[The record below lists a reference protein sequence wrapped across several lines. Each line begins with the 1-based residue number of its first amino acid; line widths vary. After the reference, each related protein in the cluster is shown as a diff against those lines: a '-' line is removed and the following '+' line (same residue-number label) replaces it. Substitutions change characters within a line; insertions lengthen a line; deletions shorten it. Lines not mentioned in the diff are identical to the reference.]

1 MHTVV
6 YALILVASSQ
16 LLSEPLGVRADPREL
31 FQRSAEAITR
41 KDIAAAT
48 PLLEELTREH
58 GDSPLAEI
66 AAFHLAECYL
76 LQSRSES
83 ALTLLSQWSEQ
94 IQRSPSVEQI
104 EPGVKSRTTQ
114 LLTRVLE
121 NLPNEPRTFELLE
134 AMLVEP
140 NEADSEVLS
149 DRCSIAVAQE
159 LSQRYERTQNYA
171 AAEHWLRR
179 VVDANIVDA
188 STNEAN
194 TSTIDLAHRLHCDL
208 PLAWAEHAISHNQPT
223 VAIEVLQSAL
233 AQGQTNDR
241 ELSLRFLLAEAF
253 FAAGKPTQAQEQFLW
268 LTAQAA
274 QFESPPPWLAS
285 VTLRR
290 AELLV
295 RARAMTEAV
304 ELLRQAKSEHADFEF
319 AYEFDYL
326 LARCALARIDFA
338 DAARLLQQVIDAPA
352 AADKEAFARASWML
366 GEVHFL
372 QRNYPQAV
380 KAYAQVAQLDTF
392 PQWQARALLQSAKC
406 HELQGDGRAAIA
418 DYKRAA
424 ELSQQPEIAQTA
436 AQRMA
441 VIESALPN
449 LK

>member
-1 MHTVV
+1 M
-6 YALILVASSQ
+6 LFASSQ
-16 LLSEPLGVRADPREL
+16 LLSEPVGVRADPRVL
-31 FQRSAEAITR
+31 FQRSAEAIAR
-41 KDIAAAT
+41 NDLAAAT
-48 PLLEELTREH
+48 PLLEELTRDH
-58 GDSPLAEI
+58 GDSPLAEV

-76 LQSRSES
+76 LQSRNES
-83 ALTLLSQWSEQ
+83 ALTLLKQWSEQ
-94 IQRSPSVEQI
+94 IQCSATVEQI
-104 EPGVKSRTTQ
+104 EPGIKSRTTG

-121 NLPNEPRTFELLE
+121 SLPNDPRTAERLE
-134 AMLVEP
+134 AMLAMS
-140 NEADSEVLS
+140 NRAASEELS
-149 DRCSIAVAQE
+149 DRWSTAVAQE
-159 LSQRYERTQNYA
+159 LSQRYERSQNFA

-179 VVDANIVDA
+179 VVDA

-194 TSTIDLAHRLHCDL
+194 ASTTNNLEHKLHCDL
-208 PLAWAEHAISHNQPT
+208 PLTWAEHALAQNQPT
-223 VAIEVLQSAL
+223 VAVEVLQSAL
-233 AQGQTNDR
+233 AYGHTNDR
-241 ELSLRFLLAEAF
+241 ELSLRFLLAEAY
-253 FAAGKPTQAQEQFLW
+253 FAAGKPTKAREQFLW
-268 LTAQAA
+268 LTAHAA
-274 QFESPPPWLAS
+274 QAESPPPWLAS

-304 ELLRQAKSEHADFEF
+304 ELLQQAKKEHAEFEF

-326 LARCALARIDFA
+326 LARCAVARIEFA
-338 DAARLLQQVIDAPA
+338 EAIRLLQQVIDAPA

-380 KAYAQVAQLDTF
+380 KAYAQVAQLDAF

-406 HELQGDGRAAIA
+406 HELQGDGHAAIA